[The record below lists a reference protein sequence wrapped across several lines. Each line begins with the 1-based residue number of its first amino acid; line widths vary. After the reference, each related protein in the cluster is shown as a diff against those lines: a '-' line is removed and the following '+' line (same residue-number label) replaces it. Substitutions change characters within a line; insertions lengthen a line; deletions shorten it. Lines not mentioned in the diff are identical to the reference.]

1 MSAPLLETRGVDKR
15 FGGVV
20 AVDAVNFAL
29 NEGELRYIIG
39 PNGAGK
45 TTFFKLLTGQHRPDA
60 GQILY
65 RGRDIGGANTNEI
78 TQLGIGIKMQVP
90 SVFEALSVEENL
102 WLAARRVRKGA
113 AARELVDATLAMLH
127 VESLRHEVV
136 ARLAHGQRQLVELGT
151 VLAAEP
157 DLILLDEPTAGM
169 TAEEVARAA
178 ELIRAVNRARTLVVV
193 EHDMSFIKLIA
204 SKVTVFHRGAILV
217 EDTMDAILGNPE
229 VRDIY
234 LGRQSHA

>member
-1 MSAPLLETRGVDKR
+1 M
-15 FGGVV
+15 
-20 AVDAVNFAL
+20 
-29 NEGELRYIIG
+29 
-39 PNGAGK
+39 
-45 TTFFKLLTGQHRPDA
+45 
-60 GQILY
+60 
-65 RGRDIGGANTNEI
+65 
-78 TQLGIGIKMQVP
+78 
-90 SVFEALSVEENL
+90 
-102 WLAARRVRKGA
+102 
-113 AARELVDATLAMLH
+113 
-127 VESLRHEVV
+127 
-136 ARLAHGQRQLVELGT
+136 
-151 VLAAEP
+151 LAAEP

-178 ELIRAVNRARTLVVV
+178 ELIRAVNCARTLVVV

>member
-1 MSAPLLETRGVDKR
+1 MNAPLLETRGVDKH
-15 FGGVV
+15 FGGVA
-20 AVDAVNFAL
+20 AVDSVDFAL
-29 NEGELRYIIG
+29 DEGELRCIIG

-45 TTFFKLLTGQHRPDA
+45 TTFFKLLTGQYRPDA

-65 RGRDIGGANTNEI
+65 RGRDIGGANTSEI
-78 TQLGIGIKMQVP
+78 ARLGIGIKMQVP
-90 SVFEALSVEENL
+90 SVFEELSVEENL
-102 WLAARRVRKGA
+102 WIAARRVRKGETK
-113 AARELVDATLAMLH
+113 RELVDSTLEMLQ
-127 VESLRHEVV
+127 VDALRHEVV

-151 VLAAEP
+151 VLAGEP

-169 TAEEVARAA
+169 TPEEVARAA
-178 ELIRAVNRARTLVVV
+178 DLILAVNRARTLIVV

-217 EDTMDAILGNPE
+217 EDTMDAILGNSE

-234 LGRQSHA
+234 LGRQSRL

>member
-20 AVDAVNFAL
+20 AVNSVNFAL
-29 NEGELRYIIG
+29 NEGELRCIIG

-78 TQLGIGIKMQVP
+78 TRLGIGIKMQVP

>member
-1 MSAPLLETRGVDKR
+1 MNAPLLETRDVDKH
-15 FGGVV
+15 FGGVA

-29 NEGELRYIIG
+29 DEGELRCIIG

-45 TTFFKLLTGQHRPDA
+45 TTFFKLLTGQYRPDA

-65 RGRDIGGANTNEI
+65 RGRDIGGANTSEI
-78 TQLGIGIKMQVP
+78 ARLGIGIKMQVP
-90 SVFEALSVEENL
+90 SVFEELSVEENL
-102 WLAARRVRKGA
+102 WIAARRVRKGETK
-113 AARELVDATLAMLH
+113 RELVDSTLEMLH
-127 VESLRHEVV
+127 VDALRHEVV

-151 VLAAEP
+151 VLAGEP

-169 TAEEVARAA
+169 TSEEVARAA
-178 ELIRAVNRARTLVVV
+178 ELILAVNRARTLIVV

-204 SKVTVFHRGAILV
+204 SKVTVFHRGTILV
-217 EDTMDAILGNPE
+217 EDTMEAILDNSE

-234 LGRQSHA
+234 LGRQSCL